1 MAGFRSLS
9 KPVFILLGF
18 IIVASIYSLQSS
30 YSLPSAVDLKNVD
43 IKSHVPESFG
53 KIAGAMAESTPN
65 PPLGGQDEKDKI
77 VHVVMFEF
85 TPETPKNQAKLVRGD
100 HVRMEKNEMLTKSS

>member
-53 KIAGAMAESTPN
+53 KIAGTMAESTPN
-65 PPLGGQDEKDKI
+65 PPVGGQDEKDKI

-85 TPETPKNQAKLVRGD
+85 TKETPKNQVKLVSNSNPISRA
-100 HVRMEKNEMLTKSS
+100 

>member
-9 KPVFILLGF
+9 KPVVILLGF

-30 YSLPSAVDLKNVD
+30 YSLPAAVDLKNVD
-43 IKSHVPESFG
+43 IKSHVPNVPKSFG

-65 PPLGGQDEKDKI
+65 PPVGGQDEEDKI

-85 TPETPKNQAKLVRGD
+85 AKETPKNQAKLVSNRN
-100 HVRMEKNEMLTKSS
+100 HAQTN

>member
-18 IIVASIYSLQSS
+18 IIIASIYSLQSS
-30 YSLPSAVDLKNVD
+30 YSLPAAVDLKNVD
-43 IKSHVPESFG
+43 IKSHVPNVPKSFG

-65 PPLGGQDEKDKI
+65 PPVGGQDEQGKI

-85 TPETPKNQAKLVRGD
+85 TKEAPKNQAKLVS
-100 HVRMEKNEMLTKSS
+100 NLTRPQTN

>member
-9 KPVFILLGF
+9 KPLFLLLA
-18 IIVASIYSLQSS
+18 IIVVTTLYSLQSS
-30 YSLPSAVDLKNVD
+30 YSLPSAVDLQK
-43 IKSHVPESFG
+43 IKPHVPESIG

-65 PPLGGQDEKDKI
+65 PPATAGSSKI

-85 TPETPKNQAKLVRGD
+85 NKEAEKSQVKLVR
-100 HVRMEKNEMLTKSS
+100 LPFPLS

>member
-9 KPVFILLGF
+9 KPVFIVLALF
-18 IIVASIYSLQSS
+18 AVATIYSLQSS
-30 YSLPSAVDLKNVD
+30 YSLPSAVDLQKVD

-65 PPLGGQDEKDKI
+65 PPVGEKGEQDKV

-85 TPETPKNQAKLVRGD
+85 TKETPNNQAKLVS
-100 HVRMEKNEMLTKSS
+100 HS